1 MATQSNIGRRR
12 AAVRNKSSE
21 AYAERRAEIVAG
33 AVRVFNQK
41 GLEGATIGAVAEE
54 LDIDRASL
62 YYYIASKEE
71 LFDELVQRVVDENL
85 QIVRRIAAGEATPR
99 DKLYEMVTAL
109 MSSYGNQYPLFY
121 IYIRENLSR
130 VTGRRARWA
139 RHMRDLNRETVDL
152 VIGIIEQGYADGT
165 LRKVG
170 PADVVAYGLF
180 GIIGWTHRWF
190 RPETSLVSAAEVGR
204 TYAELLL
211 GGMTPA

>member
-1 MATQSNIGRRR
+1 MT
-12 AAVRNKSSE
+12 
-21 AYAERRAEIVAG
+21 G
-33 AVRVFNQK
+33 A
-41 GLEGATIGAVAEE
+41 
-54 LDIDRASL
+54 
-62 YYYIASKEE
+62 
-71 LFDELVQRVVDENL
+71 
-85 QIVRRIAAGEATPR
+85 ATPR